1 MIAILNES
9 ANSAPKANKKKTK
22 KCKHRKQK
30 ETLPHPTMGNGISM

>member
-9 ANSAPKANKKKTK
+9 ANSAPRDKKTK
-22 KCKHRKQK
+22 KYKHRKQK

>member
-9 ANSAPKANKKKTK
+9 ANSAPKPTKTK